1 MILVTRQQ
9 WGSRITVIP
18 QSRDAKPEAYVHHVA
33 GRWPTSP
40 ADEEAHMR
48 ELQAYAINKKQ
59 YVDLDYSWLIGPSGR
74 CYEGRGMFGMAA
86 ATKDRNA
93 VSRAVC
99 LMGNL
104 DTREPSPQQ
113 LDVLPHLLAEMV
125 RVGSLMARVRV
136 FGHYENPAHPG
147 ATACPGRFM
156 KPYLPAVRAR
166 LDSLLHPSPPTTAP
180 PMSEED
186 DMPLVFYV
194 TDREKTGREMV
205 TIYSG
210 SGDPQVVT
218 FPGAP
223 DDRDA
228 FLAAVRTERGKEAT
242 PVVVHSTTFDAWA
255 ADSLAEDE

>member
-1 MILVTRQQ
+1 MILVTRQE
-9 WGSRITVIP
+9 WGSRTTVIQ

-48 ELQAYAINKKQ
+48 ELQRYAIEKKQ

-74 CYEGRGMFGMAA
+74 CYEGRGMSGMAA
-86 ATKDRNA
+86 ATRDRNA

-104 DTREPSPQQ
+104 DTREPSAQQ
-113 LDVLPHLLAEMV
+113 IDVLPHLLAEMV
-125 RVGSLMARVRV
+125 RVGSLMARVAV
-136 FGHYENPAHPG
+136 LGHYENPAHPG

-166 LDSLLHPSPPTTAP
+166 LDTLLHPSPPTTAP

-186 DMPLVFYV
+186 DPMNAKIIAY
-194 TDREKTGREMV
+194 D
-205 TIYSG
+205 
-210 SGDPQVVT
+210 
-218 FPGAP
+218 GAP
-223 DDRDA
+223 DGQTRAEALMTFGGDGRVKLRGFDTPA
-228 FLAAVRTERGKEAT
+228 QRQACVKLGIERVALSAAEYDGLLAW
-242 PVVVHSTTFDAWA
+242 ST
-255 ADSLAEDE
+255 S